1 MNAGTAQP
9 LGHPKVSGGV
19 LCFLPPRPVA
29 FVIRHHATGCPHPH
43 FTPSDI
49 QGARHRGSWRR
60 EASSCTP
67 SRAGSPHTG
76 GTAIGGR
83 AHARASSC
91 HVQPRGIVGSPFHVC
106 DPVPPGSHLLG
117 SRFPRHRQGC
127 TEQRP
132 ITQVILPLVQEPGSP
147 LADPVGAE
155 NPPVCLIS
163 LLLCN
168 LSF

>member
-1 MNAGTAQP
+1 MDTGTAQA
-9 LGHPKVSGGV
+9 LGHAKVSGGF
-19 LCFLPPRPVA
+19 LCFLPPNPVA

-67 SRAGSPHTG
+67 SWAGPPHTG
-76 GTAIGGR
+76 GTAIGGH
-83 AHARASSC
+83 AHTRASSC
-91 HVQPRGIVGSPFHVC
+91 PVRWGIVGAQFSMC
-106 DPVPPGSHLLG
+106 DPVPLGSHLLG
-117 SRFPRHRQGC
+117 SQFPRHRQGR
-127 TEQRP
+127 TEQRL
-132 ITQVILPLVQEPGSP
+132 ITQAILPLVQEPGAP
-147 LADPVGAE
+147 LADPAGAE